1 MSAPAVG
8 LQEAAI
14 QQQCK
19 LLRMPAVAAQ
29 CVRLAEQAVRERQNH
44 LGYLEA
50 LLATELE
57 ERERNTVERR
67 LREARLPRMKMLD
80 EFDFSQSPKV
90 SPSQVQEL
98 ANGGYI
104 ERAEPDH
111 SDRRAWDGQDPF
123 DDRVVCSG
131 VPAEAA
137 GAVYHGCGV
146 GE

>member
-1 MSAPAVG
+1 MSAPTTA
-8 LQEAAI
+8 LQEATL

-67 LREARLPRMKMLD
+67 LREAHLPRMKTLD

-90 SPSQVQEL
+90 SPSQMQEL
-98 ANGGYI
+98 ETGGYI
-104 ERAEPDH
+104 ERAEPIILI
-111 SDRRAWDGQDPF
+111 
-123 DDRVVCSG
+123 
-131 VPAEAA
+131 
-137 GAVYHGCGV
+137 
-146 GE
+146 GEPGTGRLRT